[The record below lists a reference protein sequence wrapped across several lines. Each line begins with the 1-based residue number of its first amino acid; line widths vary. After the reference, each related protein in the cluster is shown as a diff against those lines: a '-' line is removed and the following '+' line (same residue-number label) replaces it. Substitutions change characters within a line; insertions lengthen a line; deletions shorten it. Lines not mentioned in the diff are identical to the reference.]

1 MAKAQP
7 IGHRAVKLLE
17 SALLEQVRLSPRAP
31 RAQITEWLGWMK
43 PLLRDFATYYA
54 EQHDQMPDALQAAQ
68 GYFGWTRARIAAQA
82 PVILLVAQLVRAL
95 VAPAA
100 PAKDPAGAGCD
111 DGSPACRLGLL
122 GGTCALPAPLLTPGT
137 SGPVPQAARFCL
149 VEAAALLPSHD
160 PTRGFS
166 PTPGYPADLQER
178 PYDRDKAEQLKVEQ
192 IAENLR
198 PELIF
203 TDAPGAIDGPPVVT
217 AAGLVLGGNGRTMG
231 LKLAYARGS
240 TAAKDYLAQHAER
253 FGFTRD
259 QVRALKHPVLV
270 RVIGAG
276 RDLRTLRE
284 YVRLLNVPLTQS
296 LDVRA
301 EAVAEAKR
309 LTDDVLTLFA
319 GAFDDATSL
328 AEFLRGPGAVD
339 LARALRRVNIITDRN
354 ANRLLVANRFSDEGV
369 KFVERLLAAAV
380 LPSERLLSLLRSVER
395 EGLARSAPFWLAAAG
410 IAGPSW
416 DVRPA
421 LAAAVE
427 DLLDAQSRG
436 YSDPEHFMRQGTL
449 VPGAGLQVASHKP
462 VGPLLLQ
469 ILWKHHAAPARFAR
483 IARAFA
489 ARARQNPLGQGALL
503 PGETLDP
510 AQALLLAQLEVEGAK
525 T

>member
-1 MAKAQP
+1 MEQARTVAR
-7 IGHRAVKLLE
+7 RAVDLLE
-17 SALLEQVRLSPRAP
+17 SALLEQVPLRRGARRSEILD
-31 RAQITEWLGWMK
+31 WLGRMK
-43 PLLRDFATYYA
+43 PHLVDIAAAYA
-54 EQHDQMPDALQAAQ
+54 ELHPKEPDAL
-68 GYFGWTRARIAAQA
+68 
-82 PVILLVAQLVRAL
+82 VVAQRATFMSREEIL
-95 VAPAA
+95 ERAPLLQLLGRVVKALLRPTAPAVGQDSGDC
-100 PAKDPAGAGCD
+100 P

-122 GGTCALPAPLLTPGT
+122 GGICALPAPLLTPGAT
-137 SGPVPQAARFCL
+137 GPEPQSARFCL
-149 VEAAALLPSHD
+149 VEASALLPSHD

-178 PYDRDKAEQLKVEQ
+178 PYQRDKAEQLKVEQ
-192 IAENLR
+192 IAEKLR

-217 AAGLVLGGNGRTMG
+217 AAGIVLGGNGRTMG

-240 TAAKDYLAQHAER
+240 TAAKDYLAQHAAR
-253 FGFTRD
+253 FGFTRE
-259 QVRALKHPVLV
+259 QVLALKHPVLV

-276 RDLRTLRE
+276 RDLQTLRE

-319 GAFDDATSL
+319 AAFDDATSL
-328 AEFLRGPGAVD
+328 ADFLRGPGAED
-339 LARALRRVNIITDRN
+339 LIRALRRVNIVTDRN
-354 ANRLLVANRFSDEGV
+354 ANRLLSGQRFSEEGQ

-380 LPSERLLSLLRSVER
+380 LPSERLLSLLRTPER

-410 IAGPSW
+410 IAGAAW

-449 VPGAGLQVASHKP
+449 VPGAGLQVSSHKP

-469 ILWKHHAAPARFAR
+469 ILWKHHAAPVRFAR
-483 IARAFA
+483 IARAYA
-489 ARARQNPLGQGALL
+489 ARARHNPVGQGALL
-503 PGETLDP
+503 PAEVLDP
-510 AQALLLAQLEVEGAK
+510 AKALLLAQLEVENAK
-525 T
+525 S